1 MFISQV
7 SVKRPHFASGIS
19 FFDSGNSVMVEGRI
33 PDLVF
38 QTEFLDH
45 SNELFF
51 NAFIFKIAGFE
62 LDIGN
67 QLGGFSAR

>member
-1 MFISQV
+1 M
-7 SVKRPHFASGIS
+7 VK
-19 FFDSGNSVMVEGRI
+19 GRI

-62 LDIGN
+62 LDVGN
-67 QLGGFSAR
+67 QLGGFQPGEIFA